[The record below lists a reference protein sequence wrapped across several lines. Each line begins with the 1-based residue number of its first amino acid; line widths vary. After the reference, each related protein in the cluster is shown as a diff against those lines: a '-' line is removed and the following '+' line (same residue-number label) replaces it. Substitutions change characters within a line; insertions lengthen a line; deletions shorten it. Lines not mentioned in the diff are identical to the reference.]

1 VPELSPRDSL
11 DRVNQY
17 SLHSAICTAHC
28 FLIKTISQP
37 TAPAELSR
45 TLVQH
50 RAGHGPR
57 AAQSQSRLR
66 PGRDGRKEMKRAF
79 LMMSIVLATAVSA
92 FASAT
97 GSITG
102 TVTDKTGSVI
112 PGAAVDAVSVE
123 TGVKTTTR
131 TNAAGSY
138 AFPDLPVG
146 HYNLQITA
154 KGFSA
159 FQETG
164 LVVDVN

>member
-1 VPELSPRDSL
+1 GDSVETKGPVSWRRKQLPGRRDGKPGKQEGYSAVPELSPRDSL

-123 TGVKTTTR
+123 TG
-131 TNAAGSY
+131 
-138 AFPDLPVG
+138 
-146 HYNLQITA
+146 
-154 KGFSA
+154 
-159 FQETG
+159 
-164 LVVDVN
+164 